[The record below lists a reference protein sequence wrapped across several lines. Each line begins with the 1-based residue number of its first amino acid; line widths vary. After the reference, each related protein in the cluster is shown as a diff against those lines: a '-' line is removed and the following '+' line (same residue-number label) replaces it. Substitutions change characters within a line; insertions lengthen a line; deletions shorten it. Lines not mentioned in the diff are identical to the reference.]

1 MSAKVIAHGIRG
13 WAARG
18 RCPGRC
24 RAAAAVGLTVLLGL
38 LPAADP
44 ATARPYRFRTPQF
57 AAPLVLGQHVLT
69 QDERRFIAA
78 LPEVRVGVPLPP
90 PRPYED
96 VSDSGEVTGI
106 HPEMLAHLAAT
117 FGLRLRPVVLPD
129 WTSTLAAA
137 RERKVDLVMTLGIT
151 PERLEYL
158 EFTLGVT
165 PLPGALFARTGTPES
180 AASQPPLGAA
190 ELARARFALERNYL
204 ANHFVQRQYPQA
216 SILTVDTTGDALA
229 AVADGRADYYLGSL
243 LETTDWLARRPLPGI
258 GIRQLMPYGTG
269 FYHFAVR
276 KDWAPLATIL
286 NKGISSLRTQP
297 APAPAPAAAAG
308 LPPGLVLPVP
318 LALSAAESALLV
330 ARPSWRIG
338 AVRGLPLLNDVDP
351 RGVHSGIAAEYTE
364 QLARRLGV
372 GIEVVPFDNV
382 GAMLDALRA
391 GRVDLVPFLTRTPQR
406 EREFVFS
413 APYVE
418 MPYMIV
424 ARSDAPLY
432 WDLNSLRGRRL
443 ALAAQHPLREL
454 LAQRYPDITIV
465 TTPNGNVAMDAVAR
479 GEADAAVEVKLFANL
494 RINSDNDGRL
504 RAVAALEDLPAQ
516 FHLAASPHS
525 AALIPL
531 VNRVLADIAPAER
544 NRMLRRWV
552 ALDLQ
557 PAFPWRRHLPLL
569 VVAATALLALAAAAA
584 WWLRRLAREVKARR
598 QSEDRLNDIGA
609 TLPCVAFRY
618 LVDGAGELHGIYYSP
633 GASAFLGVEPQPGQ
647 PLLAL
652 LGPRLRPEHRA
663 AAEEAQ
669 RHSLQSGQRFNMT
682 AAYAHPDGHE
692 RWLNAQAVATQAQ
705 GGLQAWT
712 GFVADVTTERDLQAR
727 LAHEAETK
735 KLMLASASH
744 ELRAPTH
751 TLSLALQSIP
761 PDGLHA
767 DQRTALRIA
776 QDAAQTL
783 AQLLNDVLDAAR
795 FDNGLVQL
803 HPVAFSL
810 HDLLEQLAAA
820 YRSAAAAKGLRFEFG
835 LGPGVP
841 DRVVHDPLRLR
852 QVLVNLLSN
861 AVKYTLHGQVALH
874 VERVAAGGGTARLR
888 FRIADTGVG
897 ITPEQQQRLFT
908 PFATLEGEPGRP
920 AVPEGSSGLG
930 LAICRRLA
938 DLMDGTVELHSTPGL
953 GTRADFT
960 LPLPPAAPERPAD
973 AVPDAATSAVL
984 VCDDDDTSRVLMAHM
999 LGQRGFDVLEARD
1012 GGEALARWRAGGVS
1026 VLVTD
1031 LEMAGMDGLQM
1042 IRRLR
1047 SEEEHAPRAERTRVI
1062 VCSGNPPPPERNG
1075 LAPLHDAYVAKP
1087 VDINALVA
1095 TLAAAGVRGKVAAAA
1110 GA

>member
-1 MSAKVIAHGIRG
+1 MSARVIVLGIQAS
-13 WAARG
+13 AARV
-18 RCPGRC
+18 RCPRPRHG
-24 RAAAAVGLTVLLGL
+24 AALLGLMLLLGL

-69 QDERRFIAA
+69 EDERRFIAA

-129 WTSTLAAA
+129 WTSTLEAA

-151 PERLEYL
+151 PQRLEYL

-165 PLPGALFARTGTPES
+165 PLPGALFARTGPPDR
-180 AASQPPLGAA
+180 AASQPPATPA

-204 ANHFVQRQYPQA
+204 ANHFVQRQFPHA
-216 SILTVDTTGDALA
+216 SILTVNTTGDALA

-297 APAPAPAAAAG
+297 AQAQAAAAG
-308 LPPGLVLPVP
+308 LPPGLALPVP

-338 AVRGLPLLNDVDP
+338 AVRGLPLLNDVDA

-364 QLARRLGV
+364 QLARHLGV
-372 GIEVVPFDNV
+372 GIVVMPFDNV
-382 GAMLDALRA
+382 GAMLDALRE

-406 EREFVFS
+406 ERDFVFS

-494 RINSDNDGRL
+494 RINGDNDGRL

-531 VNRVLADIAPAER
+531 VNRVLADLAPAER
-544 NRMLRRWV
+544 DRMLRRWV

-682 AAYAHPDGHE
+682 AAYAHPDGRE
-692 RWLNAQAVATQAQ
+692 RWLNAQAVATQAK

-712 GFVADVTTERDLQAR
+712 GFVADITIERDLQAR

-783 AQLLNDVLDAAR
+783 SQLLNDVLDAAR

-810 HDLLEQLAAA
+810 HELLEQLAAA

-841 DRVVHDPLRLR
+841 DRVVHDPLRLK

-874 VERVAAGGGTARLR
+874 VERVAAGGPARLC
-888 FRIADTGVG
+888 FSIADTGVG
-897 ITPEQQQRLFT
+897 ITHEQQQRLFT
-908 PFATLEGEPGRP
+908 PFITLEGEPGRP
-920 AVPEGSSGLG
+920 PVPEGSSGLG

-953 GTRADFT
+953 GTQADFT
-960 LPLPPAAPERPAD
+960 LPLPPAAPEMPAD
-973 AVPDAATSAVL
+973 AMPDAAPGAVL
-984 VCDDDDTSRVLMAHM
+984 VCDDDDTSRVLMVHM

-1012 GGEALARWRAGGVS
+1012 GSEALARWRAGGVS
-1026 VLVTD
+1026 ALVTD

-1047 SEEEHAPRAERTRVI
+1047 SEEEEAPPAARTRVI
-1062 VCSGNPPPPERNG
+1062 VCAGNPPPPERSG

-1087 VDINALVA
+1087 VDIDALVA
-1095 TLAAAGVRGKVAAAA
+1095 TLAAAGVRGTTVAAATA

>member
-1 MSAKVIAHGIRG
+1 
-13 WAARG
+13 
-18 RCPGRC
+18 
-24 RAAAAVGLTVLLGL
+24 
-38 LPAADP
+38 
-44 ATARPYRFRTPQF
+44 
-57 AAPLVLGQHVLT
+57 
-69 QDERRFIAA
+69 
-78 LPEVRVGVPLPP
+78 
-90 PRPYED
+90 
-96 VSDSGEVTGI
+96 
-106 HPEMLAHLAAT
+106 
-117 FGLRLRPVVLPD
+117 
-129 WTSTLAAA
+129 
-137 RERKVDLVMTLGIT
+137 
-151 PERLEYL
+151 
-158 EFTLGVT
+158 
-165 PLPGALFARTGTPES
+165 
-180 AASQPPLGAA
+180 
-190 ELARARFALERNYL
+190 
-204 ANHFVQRQYPQA
+204 
-216 SILTVDTTGDALA
+216 VDTTGDALA
-229 AVADGRADYYLGSL
+229 AVADGRADFYLGSL

-297 APAPAPAAAAG
+297 AQAQAAPAG
-308 LPPGLVLPVP
+308 LPPGLALPVP

-338 AVRGLPLLNDVDP
+338 AVRGLPLLNDVDA

-372 GIEVVPFDNV
+372 GIQVVPFDNV
-382 GAMLDALRA
+382 GAMLDALRE

-406 EREFVFS
+406 ERDFVFS

-432 WDLNSLRGRRL
+432 WDLHSLRGRRL

-454 LAQRYPDITIV
+454 LAQRYADVNIV

-516 FHLAASPHS
+516 FHLAASPRS

-531 VNRVLADIAPAER
+531 VNRVLADIEPAER
-544 NRMLRRWV
+544 DRMLRRWV

-618 LVDGAGELHGIYYSP
+618 LVDGAGELRGIYYSP

-682 AAYAHPDGHE
+682 AAYAHPDGRE

-712 GFVADVTTERDLQAR
+712 GFVADITTERDLQAR

-776 QDAAQTL
+776 QDAAHTL
-783 AQLLNDVLDAAR
+783 SQLLNDVLDAAR

-810 HDLLEQLAAA
+810 HELLAQLAAA
-820 YRSAAAAKGLRFEFG
+820 YRSAAVAKGLRFEFG

-841 DRVVHDPLRLR
+841 DRVVHDPLRLK

-861 AVKYTLHGQVALH
+861 AVKYTVHGHVALR
-874 VERVAAGGGTARLR
+874 VDRVAGPDGTAQLR
-888 FRIADTGVG
+888 FSITDTGVG
-897 ITPEQQQRLFT
+897 IAPAQQQRLFT
-908 PFATLEGEPGRP
+908 PYATLDGEPGRP
-920 AVPEGSSGLG
+920 PVPEGSSGLG

-938 DLMDGTVELHSTPGL
+938 GLMGGTVELHSTPGR

-960 LPLPPAAPERPAD
+960 LPLPPAAPEPPAE
-973 AVPDAATSAVL
+973 AAAARDAALGAVL
-984 VCDDDDTSRVLMAHM
+984 VCDDDDTSRVLMVHM

-1012 GGEALARWRAGGVS
+1012 GSEALARWRAGGVS

-1047 SEEEHAPRAERTRVI
+1047 SEEEHAPPAGRTRVI

-1087 VDINALVA
+1087 VDIDALVA
-1095 TLAAAGVRGKVAAAA
+1095 ALAAAGVRGTAAVTA